1 VKKNNKDTIGGII
14 LKIKNELVD
23 LKENPTEQSTEKI
36 DTLLKNLQ
44 NLGPIILGLYRFLF
58 ILIIIVLCFG
68 SYLFYDKV
76 FDSKVARFNEDIRNM
91 RNDSLVRAILE
102 IKEFDPSDSSMN
114 SYTYLIRNKKAVTY
128 SMLMNERDS
137 FEKLTIEKNKL
148 IDSISSISSSQS
160 QNLDLIMKNYPITF
174 KHLNGYTYAESKQID
189 SALMILN
196 HFRSK
201 LHYDSTKKWW
211 TIDR

>member
-1 VKKNNKDTIGGII
+1 MKKNNKDTIGGII